1 MKILLLCWRDST
13 HPQGGGSERYLER
26 VGEYLA
32 SQGHEVVFRT
42 SKHMNAAHREV
53 RDGVR
58 YSRGGAKFGVCIRVP
73 GRRCWPAAWGWEI
86 CAAWMR

>member
-32 SQGHEVVFRT
+32 SQGHEVIYRT
-42 SKHMNAAHREV
+42 AKHTDAPR
-53 RDGVR
+53 R
-58 YSRGGAKFGVCIRVP
+58 SR
-73 GRRCWPAAWGWEI
+73 RRWHERSGP
-86 CAAWMR
+86 R

>member
-42 SKHMNAAHREV
+42 SKHMNAARREV

-58 YSRGGAKFGVCIRVP
+58 DRFGVTLVNEPVTVGCSL
-73 GRRCWPAAWGWEI
+73 
-86 CAAWMR
+86 